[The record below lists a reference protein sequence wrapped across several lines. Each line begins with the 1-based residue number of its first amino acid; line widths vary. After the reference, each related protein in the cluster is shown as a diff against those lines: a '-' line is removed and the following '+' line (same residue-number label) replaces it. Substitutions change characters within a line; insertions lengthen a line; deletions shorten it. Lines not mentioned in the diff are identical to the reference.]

1 MHYNYTTEVRI
12 CKAALPVVYVVGSN
26 IVFRFAVFCFF
37 KESAFNISCR
47 CTWLFARRQ
56 SFKPSGRFSVGNQ
69 LFGIKNSQY
78 AHYFSDSVD
87 IYANLH

>member
-47 CTWLFARRQ
+47 CAWLFARRQ
-56 SFKPSGRFSVGNQ
+56 SFLNRQGGFPSAISFLG
-69 LFGIKNSQY
+69 
-78 AHYFSDSVD
+78 
-87 IYANLH
+87 